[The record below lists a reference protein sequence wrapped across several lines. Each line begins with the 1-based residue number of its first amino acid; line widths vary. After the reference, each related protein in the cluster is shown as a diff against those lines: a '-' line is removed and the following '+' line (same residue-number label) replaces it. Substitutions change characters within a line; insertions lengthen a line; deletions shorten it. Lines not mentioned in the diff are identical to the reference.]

1 MYHIVTESIKQ
12 FMIKSYNAVLYL
24 IIADFNLTHVEQKM
38 FPAKVLADLSSVHG
52 RPTKRPS
59 TYEQHKA
66 NLKKR
71 QISLEFISGFFMEF
85 KHTRKF
91 S

>member
-1 MYHIVTESIKQ
+1 
-12 FMIKSYNAVLYL
+12 
-24 IIADFNLTHVEQKM
+24 M

-66 NLKKR
+66 NLKKLMR
-71 QISLEFISGFFMEF
+71 QRQKQMQERRNKLSLDVQSTTSPDEVRINIQYVF
-85 KHTRKF
+85 KAKKSNQKAF
-91 S
+91 NKQFLL